1 MSRSFH
7 AYSGRPKNFDL
18 IERRLLRRGGNRWEV
33 SVSDLPDRTLRAR
46 ISMRAALKQIMW
58 NIAWEQV
65 FHDMM
70 TWFYD
75 AVVDGQYD
83 GSLREQ
89 YAHLLEDPDAHPIFT
104 KYTQRKVDDVI
115 AFNPLLMNTYMGRS
129 DDAPLLL
136 TYSPPV
142 RRELT
147 SDEKE
152 RMVIKLWGMLYNLM
166 PPKNVQEILEHS
178 VILIQRITADI
189 RK

>member
-1 MSRSFH
+1 
-7 AYSGRPKNFDL
+7 
-18 IERRLLRRGGNRWEV
+18 
-33 SVSDLPDRTLRAR
+33 
-46 ISMRAALKQIMW
+46 
-58 NIAWEQV
+58 
-65 FHDMM
+65 
-70 TWFYD
+70 
-75 AVVDGQYD
+75 
-83 GSLREQ
+83 
-89 YAHLLEDPDAHPIFT
+89 
-104 KYTQRKVDDVI
+104 
-115 AFNPLLMNTYMGRS
+115 MGRS